1 MVENGIER
9 ERERER
15 QERDVKFDT
24 SKQYNVHECRP
35 ESRSTSAAPGSVT
48 GPWGKKPLAP
58 HTTAKRAHNVGGD
71 PILDAAIPMP
81 SGGDSVEE
89 ERIAKLNAA
98 EARIKARMDKTA
110 NSYE

>member
-1 MVENGIER
+1 
-9 ERERER
+9 
-15 QERDVKFDT
+15 
-24 SKQYNVHECRP
+24 
-35 ESRSTSAAPGSVT
+35 
-48 GPWGKKPLAP
+48 
-58 HTTAKRAHNVGGD
+58 
-71 PILDAAIPMP
+71 MP

>member
-1 MVENGIER
+1 
-9 ERERER
+9 
-15 QERDVKFDT
+15 VKFDT

-81 SGGDSVEE
+81 SGGDSGEE

>member
-1 MVENGIER
+1 VWKRER
-9 ERERER
+9 EREREKR
-15 QERDVKFDT
+15 GVKFGT
-24 SKQYNVHECRP
+24 SEQYIVHESRP

-48 GPWGKKPLAP
+48 GPWGKKPLAAQ
-58 HTTAKRAHNVGGD
+58 TTAKRAHSMGGD
-71 PILDAAIPMP
+71 PILDAAIPMS